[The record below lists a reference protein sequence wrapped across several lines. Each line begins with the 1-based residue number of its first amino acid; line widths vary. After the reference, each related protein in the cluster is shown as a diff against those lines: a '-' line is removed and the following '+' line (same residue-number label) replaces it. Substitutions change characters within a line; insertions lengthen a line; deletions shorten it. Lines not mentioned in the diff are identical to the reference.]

1 MSLAD
6 MTEVLGSLADATR
19 IRILAL
25 LGERELGVSELLAVL
40 GGSQSSLSTH
50 LSRLKAARL
59 VLDRKDGTR
68 SFYRLVSGE
77 NGAAARAAWEALRQR
92 LAGDARLRAD
102 QAKLHSILTR
112 RRQETWADRVA
123 GDLHRQYIPGRT
135 WESVAFC
142 LAGLLELGDV
152 VDLGSGDGALVPLL
166 APQAR
171 SYVCVDASPRMV
183 EAGRKRLAG
192 TGLKHVE
199 FIEAD
204 MTAPPLPPGC
214 ADTVLLLQSL
224 QYVDDPSRALAAAA
238 RLTRKAGRCVVLT
251 LGAHGDEALRAEYGH
266 VHPGFQEQ
274 RLSSWLESAGFKRVS
289 IVSSSVEHRSP
300 HLSTL
305 LAIARR

>member
-6 MTEVLGSLADATR
+6 MTEMLGSLADATR

-25 LGERELGVSELLAVL
+25 LEERELGVSELLAVL

-68 SFYRLVSGE
+68 SFYRMANGE
-77 NGAAARAAWEALRQR
+77 NGAGGRAAWEALRQT

-102 QAKLHSILTR
+102 KSKLDSILTR
-112 RRQETWADRVA
+112 RRQETWPDRVA

-135 WESVAFC
+135 WESVSFC
-142 LAGLLELGDV
+142 LAGLLDLGDV

-183 EAGRKRLAG
+183 EAGRRRVAG
-192 TGLKHVE
+192 AGLEHVE
-199 FIEAD
+199 FVEAD
-204 MTAPPLPPGC
+204 MT
-214 ADTVLLLQSL
+214 
-224 QYVDDPSRALAAAA
+224 DP
-238 RLTRKAGRCVVLT
+238 
-251 LGAHGDEALRAEYGH
+251 
-266 VHPGFQEQ
+266 
-274 RLSSWLESAGFKRVS
+274 
-289 IVSSSVEHRSP
+289 
-300 HLSTL
+300 
-305 LAIARR
+305 